1 MSMVMTKKSTT
12 KAQRHEDSQIVY
24 CKVAKTQRFFPSY
37 CFVLLQL
44 SNKKQELCDFAT
56 LWQKNKNLSLQH
68 DISNWR
74 NWFSG
79 RTFIASFN

>member
-37 CFVLLQL
+37 CFCAFATFQQKTRTLR
-44 SNKKQELCDFAT
+44 LCDFVAKK
-56 LWQKNKNLSLQH
+56 QKL
-68 DISNWR
+68 I
-74 NWFSG
+74 F
-79 RTFIASFN
+79 TT